1 MRALQELQHVQLAA
15 IAVVAQTEVRNGFKG
30 FSAVTE
36 KKSKGIIV
44 QLYHPAHRERG
55 FATSRK
61 FEVLGLA
68 ASAAPPDEH
77 LR

>member
-1 MRALQELQHVQLAA
+1 LVPHFVL
-15 IAVVAQTEVRNGFKG
+15 T
-30 FSAVTE
+30 S
-36 KKSKGIIV
+36 
-44 QLYHPAHRERG
+44 AHRERG
-55 FATSRK
+55 FATPRK